1 MKVLYLNHTG
11 QMSGAE
17 RSLLDLIGGL
27 PAEVQPLLACN
38 PEGPLSA
45 AAATLGVRVLP
56 LAATDGSLKLHP
68 TGTPRATAELG
79 QAAFQAARHARRQQ
93 VDLLH
98 ANSIRAGLIAVA
110 ASRLARRP
118 SVVHLRDRLPR
129 TALADASLRTIAAGA
144 TAVLANSDYTAT
156 GMRTVAEPKTLVS
169 VPNPVDL
176 QCFDPES
183 IDRDAVRARLDLPRW
198 ALALGVVGQITPWKG
213 QLEMVQALATLVER
227 RPELR
232 LLIVG
237 EAKFVAAQTR
247 YDNRAYLRQVER
259 TIAEH
264 DLGERVRLLG
274 ERRDVPALMRA
285 LDMLLVPSWEE
296 PFGRVIVEAMA
307 LGVPVL
313 ATSIGGPAEIL
324 EGEGGGL
331 LLPPR
336 DVAGWAQAIDRL
348 CIDEGLRA
356 RLGRDGRA
364 RAQRFGVEQHVAA
377 VMDVYRRVVNA

>member
-1 MKVLYLNHTG
+1 MKILYLNHTG

-17 RSLLDLIGGL
+17 HSLLDLIGGL
-27 PAEVQPLLACN
+27 PAEVQPLLACD
-38 PEGPLSA
+38 PEGPLRA
-45 AAATLGVRVLP
+45 AAAAMGVRVLP

-79 QAAFQAARHARRQQ
+79 HAAFQAARHARRQQ

-98 ANSIRAGLIAVA
+98 ANSIRAGLIGVA
-110 ASRLARRP
+110 AGRLARRP
-118 SVVHLRDRLPR
+118 VVAHLRDRLPR
-129 TALADASLRTIAAGA
+129 STIADASLRTIAAGA
-144 TAVLANSDYTAT
+144 TAVLANSDYTAA
-156 GMRTVAEPKTLVS
+156 GMRAVAEPKTLVS
-169 VPNPVDL
+169 VPNPIDL
-176 QCFDPES
+176 RRFDPES
-183 IDRDAVRARLDLPRW
+183 IDRDAVRSRLGLPRW

-247 YDNRAYLRQVER
+247 YDNLTYLREIEHA
-259 TIAEH
+259 IAAQG
-264 DLGERVRLLG
+264 LGDRVQLLG
-274 ERRDVPALMRA
+274 ERADVPELMRA

-296 PFGRVIVEAMA
+296 PFGRVVVEGMA

-313 ATSIGGPAEIL
+313 ATAVGGPAEIL
-324 EGEGGGL
+324 EGERGGL

-348 CIDEGLRA
+348 CGDEGLRA

-364 RAQRFGVEQHVAA
+364 RAKGFGVEQHVGA
-377 VMDVYRRVVNA
+377 VVDVYRRICA